1 MNTSVFFFF
10 LGPHLRQMEVP
21 RLGVESELQLLAY
34 ATATATPDLSFIWDL
49 HCSLQQHQSLTHR
62 ARPGIEPVSS
72 WTLCWIL
79 NLLSHS
85 ENSHGFLRKVVSYL
99 YNLHTSQHVCG
110 QNGHGD
116 AAIGKNLPY
125 PCVYVCVHERESER
139 ERVHSKSW
147 HIYYYSNVTQSLL
160 YNQNH
165 HCGYLI
171 KLPVATPVLA
181 YRLKGD
187 CQRGAMS

>member
-1 MNTSVFFFF
+1 MLLPIALFYSFLWLSNIPLYMYHIFCIQSAGDEHLWVFFF

-34 ATATATPDLSFIWDL
+34 ITATATPDLSFIWDL

-99 YNLHTSQHVCG
+99 YNLHTSRHVCG

-116 AAIGKNLPY
+116 AAIGKNLPLSLCL
-125 PCVYVCVHERESER
+125 CVCS
-139 ERVHSKSW
+139 
-147 HIYYYSNVTQSLL
+147 
-160 YNQNH
+160 
-165 HCGYLI
+165 
-171 KLPVATPVLA
+171 
-181 YRLKGD
+181 
-187 CQRGAMS
+187 